1 MFDVYG
7 LLAGIVIGLSL
18 AIPPGPINALM
29 AAEAVKGPYTN
40 GMKVGLGAMTADLTY
55 LIVTLVGVS
64 VLFTG
69 ELMTMVISILGA
81 LMLCYMGV
89 MTIKNYKKPLKEEG
103 TQAGKSKYLIGLTMG
118 MANPSQMLWWVTAGA
133 ALVSYFSL
141 LGIAGFFIGIFIWVS
156 FFNMTLHYA
165 SVKAKWVYPI
175 VIVVSGLFLVLFSLL
190 LLYNGIMIAMGLI

>member
-18 AIPPGPINALM
+18 AIPPGAINALI
-29 AAEAVKGPYTN
+29 AADVVRGPYTN
-40 GMKVGLGAMTADLTY
+40 GLKIGLGAMTADFTY
-55 LIVTLVGVS
+55 LVITLIGVS

-69 ELMTMVISILGA
+69 DLVRMIVSVAGA

-89 MTIKNYKKPLKEEG
+89 MTIKDYKKPLKEKNSG
-103 TQAGKSKYLIGLTMG
+103 AVKNRYLMGLTLG

-141 LGIAGFFIGIFIWVS
+141 LGIAGFFIGIFSWVT
-156 FFNMTLHYA
+156 FFSVTLHYA
-165 SVKAKWVYPI
+165 SARAKWVYPI
-175 VIVVSGLFLVLFSLL
+175 VIVLSGLFLVLFSIL
-190 LLYNGIMIAMGLI
+190 LLYNGFTIAMGLL